1 VSRQTGQAERGRC
14 GCDAVQ
20 TRAIDHLRVGSQEVL
35 NHATRT
41 D

>member
-1 VSRQTGQAERGRC
+1 MGRAEGWRC

-20 TRAIDHLRVGSQEVL
+20 TRAIDHLRLGSQEVL
-35 NHATRT
+35 NHAMRT